1 MTITLLAPDGVQ
13 ITAKQERQAKAAQ
26 HGAGADRRLGG
37 RSGFRVDTPS
47 TVLTATSTTW
57 TLAPCSAMIDPGTV
71 AYQGMY
77 GWSSDANIT
86 GNVTAADATNP
97 RKDIVFIRLNDSS
110 AGDGTSGTPSAAPE
124 YLAGPADGTN
134 VPPALPPRSF
144 LVGTINVPVAGGG
157 SPTVTLNPARFA
169 AAGGILPVTDPEALT
184 LVQSKGLTVA
194 YPDGMT
200 ATSDGTSFVERADSV
215 LLAPPDSGWTVVG
228 GLVRTRTHAGLSMV
242 TMSTRVT
249 RTASGGNF
257 PIGPG
262 FQTLLAGFVP
272 SGWRPTIVT
281 DMRAVVNDASGSGS
295 PAYEPV
301 ARVGTDGTGA
311 LRPAQGYAAVTGG
324 ANWTIHLQGSW
335 FK

>member
-110 AGDGTSGTPSAAPE
+110 AGDGTSGTPSAVPE
-124 YLAGPADGTN
+124 YQRPGGRRWITHRDVEPCPVRRRRRD
-134 VPPALPPRSF
+134 PPGDRS
-144 LVGTINVPVAGGG
+144 
-157 SPTVTLNPARFA
+157 
-169 AAGGILPVTDPEALT
+169 
-184 LVQSKGLTVA
+184 
-194 YPDGMT
+194 
-200 ATSDGTSFVERADSV
+200 
-215 LLAPPDSGWTVVG
+215 
-228 GLVRTRTHAGLSMV
+228 
-242 TMSTRVT
+242 
-249 RTASGGNF
+249 
-257 PIGPG
+257 
-262 FQTLLAGFVP
+262 
-272 SGWRPTIVT
+272 
-281 DMRAVVNDASGSGS
+281 
-295 PAYEPV
+295 
-301 ARVGTDGTGA
+301 
-311 LRPAQGYAAVTGG
+311 
-324 ANWTIHLQGSW
+324 
-335 FK
+335 